1 MAIGTSILLL
11 AVGAILR
18 FAVYYHVHGAS
29 IGAIGI
35 ILMIAGAL
43 GLILGFTVL
52 GPVSYRAR
60 QDGGYR
66 TRRTDTVSD
75 GVNSRTVVRE
85 QTERTDV
92 LP

>member
-1 MAIGTSILLL
+1 MAIGSSIFLM

-29 IGAIGI
+29 IGIIGV

-43 GLILGFTVL
+43 GLILGFTVWGPMSARGRTERTTSARTTTDGL
-52 GPVSYRAR
+52 G
-60 QDGGYR
+60 
-66 TRRTDTVSD
+66 DT
-75 GVNSRTVVRE
+75 NRTVVRE
-85 QTERTDV
+85 ERTHTDV